1 MFLISRDSTPHMPF
15 SISRLP
21 RLLRFYKTKFSPS
34 SRCQKFQPI
43 PKKKK
48 KKKKSFQ
55 KKYKP
60 TTNKNSPCHNSHT
73 QQKYFHNQNQ
83 HHKIFHTQQKKK
95 KIHNQNHM
103 SKKVF
108 QAQNHNQKIFHDQ
121 NHHQKISMI
130 KITTKIFHD
139 PTLIL
144 P

>member
-43 PKKKK
+43 PKKKRNH
-48 KKKKSFQ
+48 S
-55 KKYKP
+55 
-60 TTNKNSPCHNSHT
+60 NKNINPQPT
-73 QQKYFHNQNQ
+73 KI
-83 HHKIFHTQQKKK
+83 HHAIIHIPNKNISTTKINTTKFSMLNKKKK

-108 QAQNHNQKIFHDQ
+108 HAQNHNQKIFHDQ